1 MTLIQRI
8 TLIIIIIF
16 INILLI
22 YSFQFFNLKTL
33 LPITLTENLGWI
45 LLLEISLILLLIFQ
59 SYYQSK
65 YSFSKI
71 QRIKQKLRVMLKA
84 NKYYR
89 TSAEDGFEKIYTALV
104 LKFYFREDLLIIEAH
119 AGGAPFTSKANDL
132 GDQLQ
137 SALGLSLIEQK
148 ASNPKF
154 MQYTLSNKKIERI
167 YLRSIA
173 DIQVTKGCIPL
184 DTVKHWDYAKIPH
197 ALISGVTSGGK
208 TFMLFSLMLQLAA
221 DGADLYIADPKQA
234 ELASLKHTIPAGFD
248 KVASTNNHIL
258 RLCRIII
265 EKMNRRYSDYFDKPN
280 VRFGSTYRDFNL
292 RPCFLIVDEVASL
305 MAMLDRKAATEL
317 EDGLKQIIMK
327 GRQAGVFLIL
337 ATQKPEAEVI
347 ATAIRDQF
355 GLRIALGQMSKMG
368 LKQTLGEFD
377 DLPIA
382 ETGTGKGYIFIDG
395 QHWNLPRGFTAP
407 FLDME
412 TLNFQETLTELLLDG
427 EKKFAIQT
435 STQGDD

>member
-1 MTLIQRI
+1 M
-8 TLIIIIIF
+8 
-16 INILLI
+16 LL
-22 YSFQFFNLKTL
+22 
-33 LPITLTENLGWI
+33 
-45 LLLEISLILLLIFQ
+45 
-59 SYYQSK
+59 
-65 YSFSKI
+65 
-71 QRIKQKLRVMLKA
+71 
-84 NKYYR
+84 
-89 TSAEDGFEKIYTALV
+89 
-104 LKFYFREDLLIIEAH
+104 
-119 AGGAPFTSKANDL
+119 
-132 GDQLQ
+132 
-137 SALGLSLIEQK
+137 
-148 ASNPKF
+148 
-154 MQYTLSNKKIERI
+154 
-167 YLRSIA
+167 
-173 DIQVTKGCIPL
+173 
-184 DTVKHWDYAKIPH
+184 DYI
-197 ALISGVTSGGK
+197 
-208 TFMLFSLMLQLAA
+208 
-221 DGADLYIADPKQA
+221 
-234 ELASLKHTIPAGFD
+234 
-248 KVASTNNHIL
+248 
-258 RLCRIII
+258 
-265 EKMNRRYSDYFDKPN
+265 YFDKPN
-280 VRFGSTYRDFNL
+280 VKFGSTYRDFNL

-305 MAMLDRKAATEL
+305 MAMLDRKSATEL

-377 DLPIA
+377 DLPIS